1 MTENDK
7 MFNDEELQNI
17 IIDFNKKMRKEKI
30 QRILQ
35 RTVVGIVFVASAAFV
50 IVQIKNASD
59 E

>member
-35 RTVVGIVFVASAAFV
+35 RTVVGVVFVASAAFV
-50 IVQIKNASD
+50 IVQIKNAND